1 VSSITTPTT
10 TSGGL
15 QAKAAEALDE
25 LDQRYHPAAG
35 MRRQFN
41 KVFPTHWSFMLGE
54 IALYSFI
61 VLLVSGTYLA
71 LFFDPSMQ
79 EVTYNGVF
87 DNLRGIEMSRA
98 YESSLNIS
106 FDVRGGLF
114 VRQVHHWAALLFVAS
129 MFVHMFRTY
138 FTGAFRKPRETNWVI
153 GILLIFMGF
162 MEGFTGYS
170 LPDDLLSGTGLRIM
184 SGFVLSVPVVGTWVQ
199 WLLFGSEF
207 PGNELIPRLYI
218 VHVLLVPGILLAL
231 IAVHVGLVWYQKH
244 TQFPGPGRTEKNVV
258 GVRILP
264 TFAAKGGAYT
274 MLVIGVICLMA
285 GLFQINPIWNFGPY
299 DPAHISSGSQPDWY
313 VLFTEGMLRI
323 FPPWEINIGH
333 RYLIP
338 PAFWAS
344 PLFLPLIHGLAAAYP
359 AIERKFTGDNALHN
373 LLQRPRDVP
382 VRTSLG
388 VMAITF
394 YAWLVLCGSNDV
406 IADKLNISLNA
417 TTWAGRIGIL
427 LLPPLSYWV
436 TYRFCIGLQR
446 GDRAVLEHGIET
458 GIIKRLPHGEFI
470 EVHQPLAGVDSHGHA
485 IALEYQGAP
494 VPKRMNQLGTS
505 GHPVAGT
512 LLRPDPPEETAAL
525 ERARAEELASTNGHG
540 TNGQSGNGQH
550 SNGRGSFGHGD
561 SRSDDDRELVGRPK
575 DTTD

>member
-1 VSSITTPTT
+1 MSSITTPTNS
-10 TSGGL
+10 SGVL
-15 QAKAAEALDE
+15 RAKAAQGLDE
-25 LDQRYHPAAG
+25 LDQRFHPAAG

-54 IALYSFI
+54 IAMYSFI
-61 VLLVSGTYLA
+61 VLLLSGTYLA

-87 DNLRGIEMSRA
+87 DNLRGISMSQA
-98 YESSLNIS
+98 YASALNLS
-106 FDVRGGLF
+106 FEVRGGLF
-114 VRQVHHWAALLFVAS
+114 VRQVHHWAALLFVAA
-129 MFVHMFRTY
+129 MFVHMFRTF
-138 FTGAFRKPRETNWVI
+138 FTGAFRKPRETNWII
-153 GILLIFMGF
+153 GIVLILMGF

-184 SGFVLSVPVVGTWVQ
+184 SGFVLSIPVVGTWVH
-199 WLLFGSEF
+199 WLIFGDIF
-207 PGNELIPRLYI
+207 PGDEVIPRLYI
-218 VHVLLVPGILLAL
+218 VHVLVLPGILLAL
-231 IAVHVGLVWYQKH
+231 IGLHVGLVWYQKH

-264 TFAAKGGAYT
+264 TFAAKGGAYFAAC
-274 MLVIGVICLMA
+274 VGIICLMS

-299 DPAHISSGSQPDWY
+299 NPAQISAGSQPDWY

-344 PLFLPLIHGLAAAYP
+344 PLFLPLIHGLAAMYP
-359 AIERKFTGDNALHN
+359 AIERKFTGDNARHN

-394 YAWLVLCGSNDV
+394 YAWLVLCGSNDI
-406 IADKLNISLNA
+406 IADKFNISLNA

-427 LLPPLSYWV
+427 LLPPLAYWV

-485 IALEYQGAP
+485 IPLAYQGAA
-494 VPKRMNQLGTS
+494 VPKRMNQLGTA
-505 GHPVAGT
+505 GHPVPGSFLT
-512 LLRPDPPEETAAL
+512 PDPAEQTTALAQ
-525 ERARAEELASTNGHG
+525 AHAELLGTNGHG
-540 TNGQSGNGQH
+540 GSNRHARSNGQVKEP
-550 SNGRGSFGHGD
+550 
-561 SRSDDDRELVGRPK
+561 ELAGRPK
-575 DTTD
+575 DLQD

>member
-1 VSSITTPTT
+1 MSSITTPTT
-10 TSGGL
+10 SSSP
-15 QAKAAEALDE
+15 AKEKLAGALDE

-35 MRRQFN
+35 MRKQFN

-61 VLLVSGTYLA
+61 VLLLSGTYLG

-87 DNLRGIEMSRA
+87 NNLRGLSMSRA
-98 YESSLNIS
+98 YESSLEIS
-106 FDVRGGLF
+106 FDVRAGLF
-114 VRQVHHWAALLFVAS
+114 VRQVHHWAALLFVAA
-129 MFVHMFRTY
+129 MFVHMFRTF
-138 FTGAFRKPRETNWVI
+138 FTGAFRKPRETNWII
-153 GILLIFMGF
+153 GVLLILMGF

-184 SGFVLSVPVVGTWVQ
+184 SGFVMSIPVMGTWVNY
-199 WLLFGSEF
+199 LIFGAEF
-207 PGNELIPRLYI
+207 PGHELIPRLYI
-218 VHVLLVPGILLAL
+218 VHVLLLPGILLAL

-264 TFAAKGGAYT
+264 AFAAKGGAFFAVT
-274 MLVIGVICLMA
+274 VGVIAIMA
-285 GLFQINPIWNFGPY
+285 GIFQINPIWNFGPY
-299 DPAHISSGSQPDWY
+299 NPSHISAGSQPDWY

-323 FPPWEINIGH
+323 FPPWEIDIAH
-333 RYLIP
+333 TYLIP

-344 PLFLPLIHGLAAAYP
+344 PLFLPLIHGVAAIYP
-359 AIERKFTGDNALHN
+359 MIERKFTGDNAIHN

-394 YAWLVLCGSNDV
+394 YVWLVALGSNDI
-406 IADKLNISLNA
+406 IADKFNISLNA

-427 LLPPLSYWV
+427 LLPPLAYFV
-436 TYRFCIGLQR
+436 TYRLCIGLQR
-446 GDRAVLEHGIET
+446 SDRAVLEHGIET

-485 IALEYQGAP
+485 VPLEYQGAP
-494 VPKRMNQLGTS
+494 VPKRMNQLGS
-505 GHPVAGT
+505 GGHPVAGS
-512 LLRPDPPEETAAL
+512 LLRPDPPEETEGL
-525 ERARAEELASTNGHG
+525 ERARAELRSSGNGHG
-540 TNGQSGNGQH
+540 A
-550 SNGRGSFGHGD
+550 D
-561 SRSDDDRELVGRPK
+561 SAEPSRDDRRELAGRPQGGRPK
-575 DTTD
+575 DLS